1 MLYKVNRRIVI
12 NFKAYNPGS
21 EVDLNDWQASHIRS
35 GFITPLEPKAEPK
48 PVEPEP
54 KADEPAAEPKPVEP
68 EPKADE
74 PKAEPAGTGTEEKAA
89 PVE

>member
-21 EVDLNDWQASHIRS
+21 EVDLNDWQVAHIRA
-35 GFITPLEPKAEPK
+35 GFITPIEPKAEPK
-48 PVEPEP
+48 P
-54 KADEPAAEPKPVEP
+54 AEP

>member
-35 GFITPLEPKAEPK
+35 GFITPLEPT
-48 PVEPEP
+48 
-54 KADEPAAEPKPVEP
+54 AEPKPVEP

>member
-35 GFITPLEPKAEPK
+35 GFITPI
-48 PVEPEP
+48 
-54 KADEPAAEPKPVEP
+54 EPAAEPKPVEP

>member
-35 GFITPLEPKAEPK
+35 GFITPK
-48 PVEPEP
+48 
-54 KADEPAAEPKPVEP
+54 AEPKPVEP

-74 PKAEPAGTGTEEKAA
+74 PKAEPEGTGTEEKAA

>member
-35 GFITPLEPKAEPK
+35 GFITPIEIK
-48 PVEPEP
+48 
-54 KADEPAAEPKPVEP
+54 AEPKPVEP